1 MASLLSPKIGNRKN
15 YVVLTSIE
23 GCVKDLEQVV
33 DPEVIKGLPADKLS
47 KTYMKAYDLDSNQ

>member
-1 MASLLSPKIGNRKN
+1 M
-15 YVVLTSIE
+15 LTSIE